1 MNRRIDTVLLDL
13 DGTLLDTHRDLCSA
27 LNVVLERHGRQP
39 LPSDTMRPFVSRG
52 AMVMVCLAFK
62 CQPGSDEARGYWQ
75 EMLDAYEENI
85 AATTVLFPGM
95 EIVLDKIESTGRN
108 WGIVTNKPGYFTEKL
123 LAQLELP
130 WKPQS
135 VVSGDTLT
143 VKNIE
148 TGEKAASLPVPLG
161 AYKWSPLGDAVYYL
175 EPEEIGDNTGRL
187 LRVDLETKQK
197 SEVLGPLLY
206 DFWLSPDASHIAV
219 VTATEETELRIYRLR

>member
-13 DGTLLDTHRDLCSA
+13 DGTLLDTHRDLCGA
-27 LNVVLERHGRQP
+27 LNIVLERHGRQP
-39 LPSDTMRPFVSRG
+39 LPSDIMRPFVSQG

-62 CQPGSDEARGYWQ
+62 CHPGSDVARGYWQ

-85 AATTVLFPGM
+85 AATTILFPGM
-95 EIVLDKIESTGRN
+95 ETVLDKIESTGRN

-143 VKNIE
+143 VK
-148 TGEKAASLPVPLG
+148 KP
-161 AYKWSPLGDAVYYL
+161 SP
-175 EPEEIGDNTGRL
+175 EPL
-187 LRVDLETKQK
+187 LRALADIGVDAEYAAYVGDDSRDVQAGK
-197 SEVLGPLLY
+197 SAGMMTIAAAYGYYVDEDPPSGWGADALIDNARELL
-206 DFWLSPDASHIAV
+206 DWLP
-219 VTATEETELRIYRLR
+219 